1 MAVEPGRQLTITEF
15 AHNAERFWP
24 GGAATG
30 SAVERR
36 ILIRVGGLK
45 TCWTEPRVTASPQL
59 WALQR
64 GKEVREG
71 ENPVA
76 KRGDKSVVHEPW
88 GVGQVSEV
96 REDAK
101 LPSKINIRLHAAMSP
116 RSRDR
121 ARLVDVCW

>member
-1 MAVEPGRQLTITEF
+1 MID
-15 AHNAERFWP
+15 
-24 GGAATG
+24 AATN
-30 SAVERR
+30 SAVDGR
-36 ILIRVGGLK
+36 ILIRAGGLK
-45 TCWTEPRVTASPQL
+45 TCWTEPRGTASPQL
-59 WALQR
+59 WALQP

-101 LPSKINIRLHAAMSP
+101 LPSKIDIRLYAAMSR
-116 RSRDR
+116 RSHDR

>member
-1 MAVEPGRQLTITEF
+1 MHYDGSAPTIATPGD
-15 AHNAERFWP
+15 
-24 GGAATG
+24 AATG
-30 SAVERR
+30 GAVERR

-45 TCWTEPRVTASPQL
+45 TCWTEPRGTASPQL
-59 WALQR
+59 WALQP
-64 GKEVREG
+64 GKELREG
-71 ENPVA
+71 ETPVA

-101 LPSKINIRLHAAMSP
+101 LPSKIGIRLHAAMSP

-121 ARLVDVCW
+121 AGLADVCW